1 MATTEE
7 LFEYI
12 SQATDKVY
20 TEQGFNGYS
29 TQEEREEL
37 YQAVTDALI
46 ESEYEHHMLD
56 DLTAEQFEELYDM
69 MENENFHSENSA
81 LCVVMHNAGL
91 EHSYIDATM
100 QYDAFLFEN

>member
-7 LFEYI
+7 LFDYI

-29 TQEEREEL
+29 TEEERVEL
-37 YQAVTDALI
+37 YQAVTDALV

-56 DLTAEQFEELYDM
+56 DLSDEQFEELYDM
-69 MENENFHSENSA
+69 MENENFKAEDSA

-91 EHSYIDATM
+91 DHPYIEQTM
-100 QYDAFLFEN
+100 QYDAFLF